1 MALNPQSSA
10 WKPQPG
16 LQIPELFS
24 GPHFGTFFC
33 TFFVAFPGNSSN
45 NVDPADPTLFE
56 TFPGNATN
64 NVGSAGSTLFE
75 EILGNATRNV
85 QKKVPEWGPE
95 KSSGNCRP
103 AWGFLAPAW
112 AFGAKFDPDLIFKLG
127 RKHQKWSEMTPESTV
142 RAETWSRSMPGP
154 LRSLWEGSN
163 PLQGAVPGEK
173 SQKVC
178 PKTARGFFA
187 GDIPDTLLP
196 GKYGTRD
203 QAATSRESEVT
214 VHRSLLKQIGV
225 RAS

>member
-1 MALNPQSSA
+1 MIFRISRKCIKVCFL
-10 WKPQPG
+10 KPRLGIPG
-16 LQIPELFS
+16 FARNAKS
-24 GPHFGTFFC
+24 GFL
-33 TFFVAFPGNSSN
+33 S
-45 NVDPADPTLFE
+45 TLFE
-56 TFPGNATN
+56 TCPGNATN

-75 EILGNATRNV
+75 EFPGNATKHV

-142 RAETWSRSMPGP
+142 RAETWSGSMPGP

-173 SQKVC
+173 SKKVC
-178 PKTARGFFA
+178 P
-187 GDIPDTLLP
+187 
-196 GKYGTRD
+196 
-203 QAATSRESEVT
+203 SRPRIS
-214 VHRSLLKQIGV
+214 RSIHNPW
-225 RAS
+225 